1 MFGHLAKKR
10 QRTGKNPNNSINN
23 QMNPIDPNEPAFP
36 TAKTSTITSTENNGA
51 FIENGGDP
59 GMTKRELFAMAA
71 MQG

>member
-1 MFGHLAKKR
+1 
-10 QRTGKNPNNSINN
+10 
-23 QMNPIDPNEPAFP
+23 MNPIDPNEPAFP